1 MKCPDTTN
9 NFTIPGTMFML
20 VLVEASREADTR
32 QMMDSSCLAGW
43 CIGVSGIGVSC
54 MHIGSRAQGM
64 HTYSIIRP
72 LPTSTIAFKIVH
84 CTNLSLPKCTI
95 LKMCTILRA
104 WYKGT
109 LHSPVFCRN
118 WVELYLN
125 LTQKL

>member
-54 MHIGSRAQGM
+54 MHIG
-64 HTYSIIRP
+64 YSIGHKVCIPTVLSGLFQLVQSP
-72 LPTSTIAFKIVH
+72 LK
-84 CTNLSLPKCTI
+84 
-95 LKMCTILRA
+95 
-104 WYKGT
+104 
-109 LHSPVFCRN
+109 
-118 WVELYLN
+118 
-125 LTQKL
+125 